1 MNKMAIGLFVALAAL
16 AAVSLYGHE
25 RSTPNNAK
33 PSGAV
38 VNGGSSTTTLPTIQQ
53 DTGDVLPHDP
63 VRPGD
68 PTPTIPVGSAP

>member
-1 MNKMAIGLFVALAAL
+1 MAIGLYVALAAL
-16 AAVSLYGHE
+16 AAVGLYGHE

-33 PSGAV
+33 PLGAV
-38 VNGGSSTTTLPTIQQ
+38 VNDGSTTLPTIQQ